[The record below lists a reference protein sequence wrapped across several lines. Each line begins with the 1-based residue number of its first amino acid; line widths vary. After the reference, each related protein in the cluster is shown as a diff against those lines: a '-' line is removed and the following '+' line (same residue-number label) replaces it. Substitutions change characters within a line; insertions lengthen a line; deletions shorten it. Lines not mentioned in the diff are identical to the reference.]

1 MTTNHDGT
9 LERLFEF
16 ATLLTDLLDRGLE
29 QQGLS
34 RPRAEVLWR
43 IHHHGPTTQR
53 QLADSLQCTPR
64 NVTGL
69 VDALDALGLV
79 ERQRHPSDRRA
90 VLVALTPTGRRTV
103 DNLLAAYR
111 SRASEL
117 LDGISGPQL
126 TSFLATL
133 AQVADRL
140 RPDSRPP
147 PVDGS
152 PRLAR

>member
-1 MTTNHDGT
+1 MTADHDGA

-29 QQGLS
+29 EQGLS

-53 QLADSLQCTPR
+53 QLAESLQCTPR

-79 ERQRHPSDRRA
+79 ERRPHPSDRRA
-90 VLVALTPTGRRTV
+90 VLVALTPAGRRTV
-103 DNLLAAYR
+103 DDWLTAYQ
-111 SRASEL
+111 SQASEL
-117 LDGISGPQL
+117 LDGISGPEL
-126 TSFLATL
+126 KSFLATL
-133 AQVADRL
+133 AQIAARL
-140 RPDSRPP
+140 RLGPFSPP
-147 PVDGS
+147 
-152 PRLAR
+152 